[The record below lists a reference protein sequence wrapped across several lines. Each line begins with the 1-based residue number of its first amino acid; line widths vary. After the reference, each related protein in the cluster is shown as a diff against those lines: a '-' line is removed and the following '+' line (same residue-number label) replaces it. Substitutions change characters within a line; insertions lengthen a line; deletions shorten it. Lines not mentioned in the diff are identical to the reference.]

1 MYGFVEPKTGKTHW
15 YLIRRVNTQW
25 LNVVLKTFAAFEE
38 ATAEKIILLV
48 QDIAGWHGSAKVQVP
63 TGIFGEFLPPYSP
76 ELQPTERLWILVDSP
91 LVNQHFESIDQLE
104 EVVAKRC
111 CVLQEMRE
119 EIKKPTN
126 YHWLNYP

>member
-1 MYGFVEPKTGKTHW
+1 LV
-15 YLIRRVNTQW
+15 
-25 LNVVLKTFAAFEE
+25 AFEE
-38 ATAEKIILLV
+38 ATAERIILLV
-48 QDIAGWHGSAKVQVP
+48 QDIAGWHRSAKVQVP

-76 ELQPTERLWILVDSP
+76 ELQPAERLWMLVDAP
-91 LVNQHFESIDQLE
+91 LVNQHFESIAQLE

-119 EIKKPTN
+119 EIKKLTN

>member
-1 MYGFVEPKTGKTHW
+1 VYGFVEPKTGKTHW

-63 TGIFGEFLPPYSP
+63 TGIF
-76 ELQPTERLWILVDSP
+76 
-91 LVNQHFESIDQLE
+91 
-104 EVVAKRC
+104 
-111 CVLQEMRE
+111 
-119 EIKKPTN
+119 
-126 YHWLNYP
+126 